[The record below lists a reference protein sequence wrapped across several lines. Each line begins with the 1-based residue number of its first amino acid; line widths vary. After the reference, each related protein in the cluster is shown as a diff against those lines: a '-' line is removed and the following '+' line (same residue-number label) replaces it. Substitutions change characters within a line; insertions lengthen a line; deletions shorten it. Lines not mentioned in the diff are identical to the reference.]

1 MKNLKGILV
10 ASGLVVIGIA
20 IYRYYK
26 KQIQFISNVDVQV
39 VGVKIVTISETN
51 ISLDITNKLFNSS
64 NVEATITEMY
74 LDFLINGIKVGNVN
88 EVKDILIMPAQ
99 TTNLTYRFSFNPKI
113 VLGNIVN
120 LVTLSVGTKDIKFD
134 AVGYIKVKSS
144 FLNTTVPFEY
154 HNNLKKLL
162 NK

>member
-1 MKNLKGILV
+1 MKSIKGLLV
-10 ASGLVVIGIA
+10 ASGLAVIGIA

-26 KQIQFISNVDVQV
+26 KQIQFVSNVDVQV
-39 VGVKIVTISETN
+39 TGVKVVTVSATN
-51 ISLDITNKLFNSS
+51 ISLDITNKLFNAS
-64 NVEATITEMY
+64 NVEATITEMF
-74 LDFLINGIKVGNVN
+74 LDFYINGIKVGNVN
-88 EVKDILIMPAQ
+88 EVKDILILPAQ

-134 AVGYIKVKSS
+134 AIGYIKVKSS

-154 HNNLKKLL
+154 HNNLKTLL